1 MTVQRRPDFKANL
14 TLDAIYRHLDFV
26 YNNSLPPGVTLDM
39 AASQTLLT
47 GETSKG
53 WITLKAAPDAKPV
66 ENQQVAVM
74 AHASINFAI
83 KFTYAAQP
91 LLVTVT
97 KP

>member
-1 MTVQRRPDFKANL
+1 MDGR
-14 TLDAIYRHLDFV
+14 
-26 YNNSLPPGVTLDM
+26 
-39 AASQTLLT
+39 ASQTLLT

-53 WITLKAAPDAKPV
+53 WIVLKAAADAKPV

-83 KFTYAAQP
+83 KFTYSSEP
-91 LLVTVT
+91 LRITVT